1 MLRTFFSLFFLGIVV
16 VVLFAGFRDSEV
28 LPSRMA
34 HPPIEIF
41 PDMDHQP
48 KFQPQHPSGFFADGR
63 AARVLVPGTIP
74 QGYEMKGSYLQ
85 APAKNG
91 TFSPV
96 GFTNQPNYY
105 NTGKFGDVYGD
116 GFPVEVKVDPAF
128 IKRGRERYDIN
139 CAVCHGLAGLG
150 NGVTGQYGLVAI
162 ANLHDE
168 RIRLQPDGQIYSTI
182 TNGKNTMGAY
192 GPNIS
197 LDDRWAIVAYIRALQ
212 KSQLVKL
219 SDLPADKQKEFQS
232 KQ

>member
-1 MLRTFFSLFFLGIVV
+1 MLRTFFSLFFLAIIV
-16 VVLFAGFRDSEV
+16 VVLFAGFRGSK
-28 LPSRMA
+28 MT

-63 AARVLVPGTIP
+63 AARKPVDGTIP
-74 QGYEMKGSYLQ
+74 IGYELKGYYFQ

-91 TFSPV
+91 TFRPI

-116 GFPVEVKVDPAF
+116 GFPEEVKVDEAF
-128 IKRGRERYDIN
+128 IKRGQERFNIN
-139 CAVCHGLAGLG
+139 CSVCHGYAAQG
-150 NGVTGQYGLVAI
+150 NGVTGQFGLVAI

-168 RIRLQPDGQIYSTI
+168 RIRIQPDGQIFSTI

-192 GPNIS
+192 GPNIAVE
-197 LDDRWAIVAYIRALQ
+197 DRWAIVAYLRTLQ
-212 KSQLVKL
+212 KSQLVNL
-219 SDLPADKQKEFQS
+219 ADLPADKQKELQS
-232 KQ
+232 KP